1 MQQSPESGSDSAQEG
16 SLGDDVAPKG
26 RGAILTCDARV
37 SVLTWSDTLLRLPG
51 CGWLRPL
58 ADALSFLSGLL
69 DGALDAN
76 PQPVSHL
83 LALASL
89 ASLDLISFPC
99 DLQEPLGVLWT
110 DLPILALRVCST
122 SL

>member
-1 MQQSPESGSDSAQEG
+1 M
-16 SLGDDVAPKG
+16 APKG